1 MNTTEEL
8 DPEFIWENLH
18 DDDYDDHSNLYDDI
32 TVNEL
37 HGKE

>member
-1 MNTTEEL
+1 MTAIEEL
-8 DPEFIWENLH
+8 DPEFIWENLY
-18 DDDYDDHSNLYDDI
+18 DEDDHSNLYDDI